1 MTPQQLQS
9 SVKSFTENIAK
20 HQGYIKNPQSKVP
33 NWNQLSA
40 QHQQNLINHWNNDI
54 ARAQAYRAI
63 AEGVLGG
70 ACK

>member
-1 MTPQQLQS
+1 MTRPIIQA
-9 SVKSFTENIAK
+9 FTEEGLLY
-20 HQGYIKNPQSKVP
+20 H
-33 NWNQLSA
+33 WNQLSP